1 MKKKNSKKDP
11 AELFIEQIKEISG
24 SFTTSEGTFFDDVK
38 KSIGRIFSNQSK
50 EASSHKENIEKNDM
64 WVKSQPL

>member
-38 KSIGRIFSNQSK
+38 KSIGRIFSN
-50 EASSHKENIEKNDM
+50 
-64 WVKSQPL
+64 

>member
-24 SFTTSEGTFFDDVK
+24 SFTTS
-38 KSIGRIFSNQSK
+38 RIFSNHSK
-50 EASSHKENIEKNDM
+50 EASSHKENIKKNDM
-64 WVKSQPL
+64 